1 MSELA
6 LYLLGPPR
14 IERDGTALNV
24 DTRKATA
31 LIAYLAVTRQ
41 PQSRDALAALLWPE
55 YDQAHAR
62 ATLRRTL
69 STLNKALAGNW
80 LQIDR
85 ETVAIDATTH
95 IRLDVDEFYNYLEQ
109 CKRHGHPVS
118 EVCSAC
124 LDPLA
129 RAVSLYRDDFLAGF
143 GLRDSPNFDDWQFF
157 QADTMRRDLSN
168 ALERLVHGH
177 SILPDYSSAIAYA
190 RRWLALDRLHEPAY
204 RYLMELYA
212 WSGQRAAALH
222 QYRECVQVLQKELG
236 VAPLEATT
244 HLYQAIKENQLAPP
258 PVASRTFTHLS
269 TEGVA
274 GDSALAPALS
284 VITMPVSSAAGPTI
298 HRDSHDTSGSY
309 NPGRVPTAPLPQVS
323 QAIYPMVGRSKEI
336 STLIDAY
343 ASIQSNG
350 CVLILEGEA
359 GIGKTRLAEEFIAH
373 ARARGAA
380 VIAARCYEGETN
392 LAYGPVVSGL
402 HAAIAQ
408 KADTRWLGNIAES
421 WLSEAARLL
430 PELVTMRPALPPA
443 PPLDSPGAQSRFFE
457 GLRQVLLAVCSGA
470 RPGVIFFDDV
480 HWADSASLDLLSYL
494 VRRLHDQPLCIV
506 ITWRSL
512 HASSDQR
519 LHHLLV
525 ESQRSGRATIVSLSR
540 LSRATVQELVQ
551 SAASNT
557 AISKELA
564 ERLYQETEGLPFFLV
579 EYLTALTKDIPG
591 SGESDWSLPGGVR
604 DLLQSRL
611 VSVSETGWQLLTAA
625 SVMGRSFDFDT
636 LREASGRSEE
646 ETVTALEELIGQ
658 GLVTEVRSAAG
669 DRSLIYDFNHEKLR
683 ALVYEQTSL
692 ARRRLLH
699 RRIAE
704 VFAGRMRGYR
714 DSATIAGQIAHH
726 YQMAGNDS
734 LAAEYY
740 RLAGERARSLYA
752 NTEALAHLRLAL
764 ALGHPETAALHEACG
779 DLHTLLG
786 EYGAAL
792 KSYETAAALCA
803 SDALGNI
810 EYKLGTV
817 YERRRQWELAE
828 SHFEAALRALDDTGQ
843 AGERARVYA
852 NWSLTAHHQGQIG
865 KSLELAQ
872 QALHLAEA
880 AHDAR
885 ALAQANNIL
894 GILASSQGNL
904 ALARH
909 HLEHSLD
916 LAQSLNDPSSRV
928 AALNNLALAYGTSGE
943 FEQALR
949 LAADALALC
958 VSQGDRHREAA
969 LHNNL
974 ADLLHA
980 AGRSE
985 EAMSHLKQA
994 VTIYAEIGV
1003 EGGTVQPEIW
1013 KLAEW

>member
-6 LYLLGPPR
+6 LFLMGPPR
-14 IERDGTALNV
+14 IERDGIVLNV

-31 LIAYLAVTRQ
+31 LIAYLAVTKQ
-41 PQSRDALAALLWPE
+41 PQSRDSLAALLWPE

-80 LQIDR
+80 LHVDR
-85 ETVAIDATTH
+85 ETVALAAIAHIWVDA
-95 IRLDVDEFYNYLEQ
+95 DEFYRHLEE
-109 CKRHGHPVS
+109 CKRHGHPTTG
-118 EVCSAC
+118 VCSAC

-177 SILPDYSSAIAYA
+177 SILPDYTSAIAYA
-190 RRWLALDRLHEPAY
+190 RRWLALDRLHEPTY
-204 RYLMELYA
+204 RYLMQLYA

-244 HLYQAIKENQLAPP
+244 KLYQAVKENQLAPP
-258 PVASRTFTHLS
+258 PVASQAFAHTS
-269 TEGVA
+269 ADGVA
-274 GDSALAPALS
+274 GSSTLAQP
-284 VITMPVSSAAGPTI
+284 VITMPASSAAA
-298 HRDSHDTSGSY
+298 
-309 NPGRVPTAPLPQVS
+309 VPQPQIS
-323 QAIYPMVGRSKEI
+323 QAIYPLVGRSKEL
-336 STLIDAY
+336 STLNDAY
-343 ASIQSNG
+343 ASIHSDG
-350 CVLILEGEA
+350 RVVILEGEA
-359 GIGKTRLAEEFIAH
+359 GIGKTRLAEEFIAYT
-373 ARARGAA
+373 RARGAT
-380 VIAARCYEGETN
+380 VLAARCYEGETN

-408 KADTRWLGNIAES
+408 KSDARWLESIAES

-430 PELVTMRPALPPA
+430 PELVTMRPGLAPA

-457 GLRQVLLAVCSGA
+457 GLRQVLLAVCSGT

-494 VRRLHDQPLCIV
+494 VRRLHDQPLCLV

-512 HASSDQR
+512 HVSNDQR

-525 ESQRSGRATIVSLSR
+525 EAQRSGKATIVSLSR
-540 LSRATVQELVQ
+540 LNRATVQELVQ
-551 SAASNT
+551 SVAASNT
-557 AISKELA
+557 AISKGLA

-579 EYLTALTKDIPG
+579 EYLTALTKEIP
-591 SGESDWSLPGGVR
+591 SAGESDWSLPGGVR

-611 VSVSETGWQLLTAA
+611 VAVSETAWQLLTTA
-625 SVMGRSFDFDT
+625 SVIGRSFDFDT

-646 ETVTALEELIGQ
+646 ETVTALEDLISQ
-658 GLVTEVRSAAG
+658 GLVTEVRGAAG

-704 VFAGRMRGYR
+704 VFASRTRGHR
-714 DSATIAGQIAHH
+714 DSATIVGQIAHH

-740 RLAGERARSLYA
+740 QLAGERARSLYA

-764 ALGHPETAALHEACG
+764 ALGHPEAAALHEAIG

-792 KSYETAAALCA
+792 KSYETAAALGD
-803 SDALGNI
+803 SEVLDNL

-817 YERRRQWELAE
+817 YERRGQWELAE
-828 SHFEAALRALDDTGQ
+828 SHFEAALRALDDAGQ

-852 NWSLTAHHQGQIG
+852 RWSLTAHHQGQIG

-872 QALHLAEA
+872 QALDLAEA
-880 AHDAR
+880 ARDAR
-885 ALAQANNIL
+885 ALAQAHNIL

-904 ALARH
+904 TLARH

-916 LAQSLNDPSSRV
+916 LAESLNDPSIRA
-928 AALNNLALAYGTSGE
+928 AALNNLALAYGNSGK
-943 FEQALR
+943 FEQALG
-949 LAADALALC
+949 LAEDALALC
-958 VSQGDRHREAA
+958 ISQGDRHREAA

-994 VTIYAEIGV
+994 VSIYAEIGV
-1003 EGGTVQPEIW
+1003 EAGTVQPEIW